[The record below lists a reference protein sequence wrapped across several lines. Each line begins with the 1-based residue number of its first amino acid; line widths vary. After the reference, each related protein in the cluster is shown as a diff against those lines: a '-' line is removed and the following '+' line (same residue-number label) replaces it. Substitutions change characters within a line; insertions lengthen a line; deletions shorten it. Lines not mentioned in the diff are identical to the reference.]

1 MTGDCR
7 PPLSIVVPTRDTR
20 DLTLACLA
28 AVARSHPP
36 GTEVVLVDDAGSDG
50 TPEAIEA
57 VAARHPPV
65 AVVRLPEPSGFSRA
79 VNRGLAL
86 ARGEILLLLNSDTEV
101 EPGALAA
108 LVARF
113 AAEPRLGIAGATLHY
128 PDGSPQWSGGSA
140 PSLAWLFGLAS
151 GLPALL
157 GRLPLW
163 RRAKPLA
170 APGEV
175 DWVTGAALAVRR
187 AVWEAV
193 GPLDEGFRFY
203 GQDLD
208 LCLRARRAGWT
219 VAVLPEVRVLHHHGA
234 TLRGVSGVGGAGGV
248 GDAGAS
254 GRRHQRPELLWLDL
268 LHWAGRHHG
277 GRWARR
283 ARAALAAGATLRLIG
298 RRAATP
304 LIPRERRDGFR
315 METTAYARA
324 RAALY
329 GEAKLANQGWPV

>member
-1 MTGDCR
+1 MTGPAR

-36 GTEVVLVDDAGSDG
+36 GTEVVLVDDASSDG
-50 TPEAIEA
+50 TPEAIET
-57 VAARHPPV
+57 VAARHPEV
-65 AVVRLPEPSGFSRA
+65 EVLRLAEPCGFGRA
-79 VNRGLAL
+79 ANRGLER
-86 ARGEILLLLNSDTEV
+86 ARGEVLLLLNSDTEV

-113 AAEPRLGIAGATLHY
+113 AAQPRLGIAGATLHY
-128 PDGSPQWSGGSA
+128 PDGSPQWSGGGA
-140 PSLAWLFGLAS
+140 PSLLWLFGLAS

-175 DWVTGAALAVRR
+175 DWVTGAALAMRR
-187 AVWEAV
+187 DVWEAI

-208 LCLRARRAGWT
+208 LCLRARSAGWT

-234 TLRGVSGVGGAGGV
+234 TIGRT
-248 GDAGAS
+248 GDASPG
-254 GRRHQRPELLWLDL
+254 GQRQPPELLWLDL
-268 LHWAGRHHG
+268 LRWAAAHRGPG
-277 GRWARR
+277 WARR
-283 ARAALAAGATLRLIG
+283 ARAALTAGAAVRILA
-298 RRAATP
+298 RRAAIP
-304 LIPRERRDGFR
+304 FVPRERRG
-315 METTAYARA
+315 ELQAGTAAFARA
-324 RAALY
+324 RAALATAGRGAGGGD
-329 GEAKLANQGWPV
+329 GEARRTAGPR